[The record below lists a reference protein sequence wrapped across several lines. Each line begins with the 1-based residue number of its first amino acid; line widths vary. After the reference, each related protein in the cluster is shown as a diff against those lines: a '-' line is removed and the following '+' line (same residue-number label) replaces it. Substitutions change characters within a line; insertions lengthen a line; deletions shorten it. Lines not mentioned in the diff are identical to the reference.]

1 MRRFTLLGLALMA
14 VFALLAAVS
23 SSAFALELPENLPAS
38 TTRTWTGASE
48 GKPEFK
54 MEGVTPIICEEAT
67 TAEGTETT
75 SKPPLGLFHIHV
87 VGCHAEISKGTVVK
101 CTDLNHL
108 TAGGILVLGT
118 WHLVWDRKAGGS
130 FTELTTAVLFL
141 VEPVHFSC
149 SSLILIVVQG
159 EQLCLHLVPTESKV
173 THSFHCIAEETIA
186 GKPHQTEEWCKKDVG
201 GVCTEPVAPKLEAF
215 INHPK
220 AAVVSAEQALG
231 NTTYKE
237 AISADV

>member
-14 VFALLAAVS
+14 ALAAAS
-23 SSAFALELPENLPAS
+23 AISASAFALELPENLPAS

-48 GKPEFK
+48 GEPEFK
-54 MEGVTPIICEEAT
+54 TEGGTPVICTSA
-67 TAEGTETT
+67 TAEGTETS
-75 SKPPLGLFHIHV
+75 SKPPLGLFHIHFL
-87 VGCHAEISKGTVVK
+87 GCKSEIAKGTTVK

-108 TAGGILVLGT
+108 TAGELLMLGT

-141 VEPVHFSC
+141 VEPVHVSC
-149 SSLILIVVQG
+149 SSLILIVLQG
-159 EQLCLHLVPTESKV
+159 ELLCLHLVPTESKV

-201 GVCTEPVAPKLEAF
+201 GVCTEPVAPKFESF

-220 AAVVSAEQALG
+220 TPVVSAELALG